1 MHLEFLLEEPSA
13 EAALNNLLP
22 KLILKDETTWRL
34 IVYNGKSDLLSGLEG
49 ALRGY
54 ASWITEDYRLVILL
68 DRDEQDCKVL
78 KQKLNSIAESANLV
92 TKSQN
97 PFFQVLNRIAIE
109 ELEAW
114 FLGDPTAIRAAY
126 PKVRQFEHQEK
137 YRDPDNVRGGTWEAL
152 ESLLQKAGYYPNG
165 LPKIEAARRISSFM
179 NPQINK
185 SKSFQVFHEGLQA
198 CL

>member
-152 ESLLQKAGYYPNG
+152 ESLLQKAGYYTQM
-165 LPKIEAARRISSFM
+165 AY
-179 NPQINK
+179 QK
-185 SKSFQVFHEGLQA
+185 SKQPEEFHLS
-198 CL
+198 